1 MKLGENEKKITE
13 NNKIEKETIEIRR
26 LYEQHKEEVVDMI
39 LNEVLGVSKQVP
51 KVVAQRYDEVKP
63 RV

>member
-1 MKLGENEKKITE
+1 MKVGENEKKIAE
-13 NNKIEKETIEIRR
+13 NYKIEKETQEIRR
-26 LYEQHKEEVVDMI
+26 LYEQHKDEVVDMI

-51 KVVAQRYDEVKP
+51 KVVAQRYDEEKP